1 MRRAL
6 GRGLSQLLADQH
18 ESGTSE
24 IALDAIRANPT
35 QPRTHFDEQSL
46 EELAESIRQVGILS
60 PLLVRPVGENQYEII
75 AGERRWRA
83 AKLAGLASV
92 PAVVRAA
99 NGQATLEMAIV
110 ENVQR
115 EDIGPL
121 EAAEAYDRLIQ
132 EFGLTQEEIAAR
144 VGKSRSSIA
153 NQLRLLKLTEEAR
166 SAIANGR
173 ISEGHGR
180 ALLLAKTSAEQL
192 EWLERILTEGLN
204 VRQTEALAKST
215 PRGPAPAKP
224 DVVHDHE
231 NPLAVALREYFTA
244 PVKVV
249 RGAKKGTITI
259 EFFGE
264 EDLTRIF
271 DRLGIELK

>member
-1 MRRAL
+1 
-6 GRGLSQLLADQH
+6 
-18 ESGTSE
+18 
-24 IALDAIRANPT
+24 
-35 QPRTHFDEQSL
+35 
-46 EELAESIRQVGILS
+46 
-60 PLLVRPVGENQYEII
+60 VGENQFEII

-180 ALLLAKTSAEQL
+180 ALLLAKTSAQQL
-192 EWLERILTEGLN
+192 DWLERILTDGLN
-204 VRQTEALAKST
+204 VRQAEALAKEPGREPT
-215 PRGPAPAKP
+215 ARRTEEPTGADA
-224 DVVHDHE
+224 E
-231 NPLAVALREYFTA
+231 NPLASALREYFTA
-244 PVKVV
+244 PVKIQ

-259 EFFGE
+259 EFYGE

-271 DRLGIELK
+271 DRLGIELR